1 MIVTI
6 TPNPSVDRT
15 LEISALT
22 RGEVLR
28 VLASHSQAGGKG
40 VNVSRALRS
49 HGSATTAVLPTGGA
63 DGDQLLALLREHDV
77 NAVTVPVAATTRSNL
92 TVAEADGTTTKLNLA
107 GPSLSEAEVDALL
120 AATDAALACQPSW
133 LVASGSL
140 PVGAPGDF
148 YVRIAARASALG
160 VPVALDTSGAP
171 LEVAALA
178 GSFALL
184 KPNHEELAELLGRE
198 LPTIGDVIGGAREV
212 LSWGNET
219 VLVTLGGHGALLVD
233 RQHSWWAGSPRVTP
247 RSTVGAGDCTL
258 AGYLYADSEAPER
271 LRRAVAWGTAAVAL
285 PGTTVP
291 GPDDIDESAVEVV
304 AEPDPALVIKE
315 L

>member
-1 MIVTI
+1 MIVTV
-6 TPNPSVDRT
+6 TPNPSIDRT
-15 LEISALT
+15 LEISALV

-28 VLASHSQAGGKG
+28 AHGSHSQAGGKG
-40 VNVSRALRS
+40 VNVSRALRN
-49 HGSATTAVLPTGGA
+49 HGAATTAVLPTGGA
-63 DGDQLLALLREHDV
+63 DGDQLITLLREHDV

-92 TVAEADGTTTKLNLA
+92 TIAETDGTTTKLNLA
-107 GPSLSEAEVDALL
+107 GPSLTEAEVDALI
-120 AATDAALACQPSW
+120 AATDAALACRPSW

-140 PVGAPGDF
+140 PGGAPTDL
-148 YVRIAARASALG
+148 YVRIASRAAALG

-198 LPTIGDVIGGAREV
+198 LPTVGDVVGGAREV

-233 RQHSWWAGSPRVTP
+233 RERSWWAGAPRVTP

-258 AGYLYADSEAPER
+258 AGYLYAESEPAER

-285 PGTTVP
+285 PGTIVP
-291 GPDDIDESAVEVV
+291 GPGDVAAAAVEVV
-304 AEPDPALVIKE
+304 PDPDPALVVKE
-315 L
+315 M